1 MAKRPV
7 LFPDDLVSAIADVVR
22 REGYVAL
29 EEAFSFSKGSQV
41 FLGEEEA
48 EALIT
53 LAVIEKR
60 KAWLKYPY
68 RDPEHPRHS
77 EEHEAAFDDIQ
88 MGLYEEV
95 IYYVESA
102 FSKGRFDEL
111 L

>member
-1 MAKRPV
+1 VVKRPV
-7 LFPDDLVSAIADVVR
+7 QIPDDLVAVITEIVN

-29 EEAFSFSKGSQV
+29 QEAFPREPLPQI
-41 FLGEEEA
+41 FLSEEEA

-53 LAVIEKR
+53 LVVIEKR

-68 RDPEHPRHS
+68 YDSDHPKHS
-77 EEHEAAFDDIQ
+77 EEDEAAFDDVQ
-88 MGLYEEV
+88 MGLYEKV

-102 FSKGRFDEL
+102 FSKGRFDAL